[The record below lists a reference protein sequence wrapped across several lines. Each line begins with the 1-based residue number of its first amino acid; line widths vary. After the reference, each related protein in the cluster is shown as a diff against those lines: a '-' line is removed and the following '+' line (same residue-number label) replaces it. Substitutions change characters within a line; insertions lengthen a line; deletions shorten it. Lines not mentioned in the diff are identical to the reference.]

1 MHGAS
6 LYFRPRK
13 TRPRLTGSSLLQG
26 DKTLPQRV
34 QKIIQTDSRLPYNT
48 PLRARNRDEAFV
60 TGEPDMRTSLP
71 NYSEPESF
79 QNSNHIESGKIAG
92 QLHLSISTG
101 SATK

>member
-13 TRPRLTGSSLLQG
+13 TRPRLTGSSVLQG

-34 QKIIQTDSRLPYNT
+34 QKIIQTDSRLPNNT
-48 PLRARNRDEAFV
+48 PRGARSNGGVHRNRDEAFV
-60 TGEPDMRTSLP
+60 TGEPDVRTSLP

-92 QLHLSISTG
+92 SLIYR
-101 SATK
+101 